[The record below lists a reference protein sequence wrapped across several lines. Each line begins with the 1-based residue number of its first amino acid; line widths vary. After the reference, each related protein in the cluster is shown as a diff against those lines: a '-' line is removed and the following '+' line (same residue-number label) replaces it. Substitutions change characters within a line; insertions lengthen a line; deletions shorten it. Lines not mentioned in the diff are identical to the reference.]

1 MYKILIYNDKEYKF
15 KASGATKIL
24 YKRLFGSS
32 PDDFFMSRSETMTDP
47 ITRKNVETVQKNKGI
62 GPEAN
67 AAALELM
74 KNKDYVN
81 STLAYYDFAQQYAYI
96 TYLEAN
102 FEPAKIN
109 EELTVDKFV
118 VWLMNFDESF
128 FRENATEFQKLY
140 QTNIK
145 PEAEAKNAGA

>member
-1 MYKILIYNDKEYKF
+1 MYRTIIYNGKEYRF

-24 YKRLFGSS
+24 YKRLFGVS
-32 PDDFFMSRSETMTDP
+32 PDDYFMDRAEVMNDP
-47 ITRKNVETVQKNKGI
+47 ITRKNAEIVKKNGGKGE
-62 GPEAN
+62 EADK
-67 AAALELM
+67 AALELM
-74 KNKDYVN
+74 KNPEYIKT
-81 STLAYYDFAQQYAYI
+81 TLSFYDFAQQYAYI

-102 FEPAKIN
+102 FEPLKIN